1 MVDFYVLFKIEI
13 IVDDIF
19 SFIVKFYGCFL
30 LEDYLIYM
38 KYCCFMRNII
48 ISCLVDEFEFY
59 VICCGVEL
67 NDFDCSMLLYY
78 VIFIYIDFDV
88 LEIE

>member
-1 MVDFYVLFKIEI
+1 
-13 IVDDIF
+13 
-19 SFIVKFYGCFL
+19 
-30 LEDYLIYM
+30 
-38 KYCCFMRNII
+38 MRNII